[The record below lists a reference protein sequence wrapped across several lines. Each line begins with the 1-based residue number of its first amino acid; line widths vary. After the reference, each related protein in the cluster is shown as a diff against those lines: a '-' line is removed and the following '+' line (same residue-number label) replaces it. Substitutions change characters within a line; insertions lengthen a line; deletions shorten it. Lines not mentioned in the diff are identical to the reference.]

1 MVWYDKKCCTQ
12 HKYECQ
18 DVDLKTHSIE
28 DSIATATAM
37 DMYNMVDDASLSL
50 RIADDASAGT
60 VGALQLVPT
69 HIPLGDKITAYTRMS
84 REQRKSAIHTEQ
96 RTTV

>member
-1 MVWYDKKCCTQ
+1 
-12 HKYECQ
+12 
-18 DVDLKTHSIE
+18 
-28 DSIATATAM
+28 M

-50 RIADDASAGT
+50 QIADDASAGT

-69 HIPLGDKITAYTRMS
+69 RIPLGDEITAYTRMS
-84 REQRKSAIHTEQ
+84 REQHKSAIHTEQ

>member
-1 MVWYDKKCCTQ
+1 
-12 HKYECQ
+12 
-18 DVDLKTHSIE
+18 
-28 DSIATATAM
+28 M
-37 DMYNMVDDASLSL
+37 DMYNMVNDTSLSL

-60 VGALQLVPT
+60 VEALQLVPT
-69 HIPLGDKITAYTRMS
+69 CIPLGDEITAYTRMS